1 MRRVWLDVG
10 AHGGGRPL
18 EVATEDDSVLVY
30 GFEPNV
36 RIAARNAGLRPNYVV
51 VAAAVA
57 EVDGVAPFHV
67 ADADTGSSL
76 LPVRED
82 NARRWRGG
90 ALTVVATVPVPTVRL
105 DTFMDAAGVD
115 GAEWLFVDAQGADLS
130 VLKSAGRRLVDVE
143 RVRVEVAVTSYPV
156 YLGAA
161 TKREMLDYLKSF
173 GFTLTEV
180 EPVSDGQEEYLSFTR
195 SCTQRPSG
203 RP

>member
-1 MRRVWLDVG
+1 MHKVWLDVG
-10 AHGGGRPL
+10 AHGGGHPL
-18 EVATEDDSVLVY
+18 EIAMQDDSVLVY
-30 GFEPNV
+30 GFEPNI

-57 EVDGVAPFHV
+57 EVDGVAPFHI

-82 NARRWRGG
+82 NARRWHGG
-90 ALTVVATVPVPTVRL
+90 TLTVLATVPVPTVRL
-105 DTFMDAAGVD
+105 DTFMDMAGVD

-130 VLKSAGRRLVDVE
+130 VLKSAGRRLADVE
-143 RVRVEVAVTSYPV
+143 HVRVEVAVTPYPV
-156 YLGAA
+156 YRGAP
-161 TKREMLDYLKSF
+161 TKREMLDYLNSF

-180 EPVSDGQEEYLSFTR
+180 QPVSDGQEEYLSFTR
-195 SCTQRPSG
+195 INKERPSG

>member
-10 AHGGGRPL
+10 AHEGGRPL

-36 RIAARNAGLRPNYVV
+36 RIAARNVGLRPNYIV

-90 ALTVVATVPVPTVRL
+90 ALTVVATVLVPTVRL

-130 VLKSAGRRLVDVE
+130 VLKSAGQRLVDVE
-143 RVRVEVAVTSYPV
+143 HVRVEVAVTPYPV

-195 SCTQRPSG
+195 SG
-203 RP
+203 R